1 MINAD
6 RNKSDKIITTITTT
20 IGIVALI
27 TILLVDSYNNG
38 GQFFT
43 FTEPVSAQSSN
54 NTTNSNSSNNSTLPV
69 LLIHG
74 YMADASVWNKWVE
87 LLKKDGIVAYPIT
100 FKQSDDKCG
109 SAAEHAKELS
119 KIIGQIKDETGQN
132 KVNIVGH
139 SKGGLDAR
147 VYLANNTKD
156 VANLIMIGTPN
167 SGSPMAE
174 SSEVCTP
181 AVYDLRPGAAATEV
195 KMNPNT
201 KYYTIAGEW
210 DPKLG
215 NCQLT
220 PFLPMEQSGSSDLP
234 KPNDGMVPL
243 SSVESQDYFT
253 NLGHSKS
260 CHTNLMSD
268 YEYGLA
274 KDVLLEVNKQTGIQP
289 QQQQQQPQPQPQQQ
303 EPSSQQKIHQT
314 GVSIDLTTP
323 TAGNMYGGDKK
334 GSLDFSFQNN
344 NVLGTAK
351 MNEKP
356 ANGKVYEGWFED
368 KGDAS
373 GYSLSVGKFKDAD
386 NTLAL
391 NQTMVNPY
399 TYTVFFVTAEPV
411 DDPDP
416 KPSDIVVGAKL
427 PIPFGQ

>member
-1 MINAD
+1 MINTD
-6 RNKSDKIITTITTT
+6 RIITTLTTT
-20 IGIVALI
+20 PIVIVVALI
-27 TILLVDSYNNG
+27 AIIMVSSSSNG

-43 FTEPVSAQSSN
+43 FTTTVYGQSN
-54 NTTNSNSSNNSTLPV
+54 NTTTNSNTSNNSTLPV

-74 YMADASVWNKWVE
+74 YMADATVWNKWVD
-87 LLKKDGIVAYPIT
+87 LLKKDGIVVYPIT

-167 SGSPMAE
+167 AGSPLAQ

-181 AVYDLRPGAAATEV
+181 AVYDLRPDAAATEV

-210 DPKLG
+210 DPQLG

-243 SSVESQDYFT
+243 SSVESQDYFI

-274 KDVLLEVNKQTGIQP
+274 KDVILGDNKQTGIQQQQKQQQP
-289 QQQQQQPQPQPQQQ
+289 QQQQP
-303 EPSSQQKIHQT
+303 SQQKIQDT
-314 GVSIDLTTP
+314 GVSLDLTTP
-323 TAGNMYGGDKK
+323 TTGNMYGGDKK
-334 GSLDFSFQNN
+334 GSIDFSFQNN
-344 NVLGTAK
+344 NVIGTAK

-373 GYSLSVGKFKDAD
+373 GYSLSVGKFKENE
-386 NTLAL
+386 NTLAV

-416 KPSDIVVGAKL
+416 KPSDVVVGAKL

>member
-1 MINAD
+1 MVNTN
-6 RNKSDKIITTITTT
+6 RIISSTTIV
-20 IGIVALI
+20 VALI
-27 TILLVDSYNNG
+27 AIIMVVTSNSSSS

-43 FTEPVSAQSSN
+43 FSDKVYGQSST
-54 NTTNSNSSNNSTLPV
+54 NTTTKGNTSNNSTTLPV

-74 YMADASVWNKWVE
+74 YMEDAAVWNKWID
-87 LLKKDGIVAYPIT
+87 LLKKDGISVYPIT

-109 SAAEHAKELS
+109 SSAEHAKELS
-119 KIIGQIKDETGQN
+119 KIIGQIKEETGQN

-156 VANLIMIGTPN
+156 VANLVMIGTPN
-167 SGSPMAE
+167 AGSPLAE
-174 SSEVCTP
+174 SSEICTP

-201 KYYTIAGEW
+201 KYYTIAGDW
-210 DPKLG
+210 NPKLG

-220 PFLPMEQSGSSDLP
+220 LALPMEESSSSTLP
-234 KPNDGMVPL
+234 KPNDGIVPL
-243 SSVESQDYFT
+243 SSVESQDYFI

-260 CHTNLMSD
+260 CHSNLMSE

-274 KDVLLEVNKQTGIQP
+274 KDVIVEGSSSSSNQTGSQQP
-289 QQQQQQPQPQPQQQ
+289 QQPSQQQQEKSKGSQQQ
-303 EPSSQQKIHQT
+303 GNENS
-314 GVSIDLTTP
+314 GVSLDLTTP
-323 TAGNMYGGDKK
+323 SAAGSLNGGDKK
-334 GSLDFSFQNN
+334 GSFQFSVQDNN
-344 NVLGTAK
+344 IIGTAE
-351 MNEKP
+351 MNEQP
-356 ANGKVYEGWFED
+356 ADGKVYEGWFED

-373 GYSLSVGKFKDAD
+373 GYSLSVGKFDN
-386 NTLAL
+386 NTLTI

-399 TYTVFFVTAEPV
+399 TYTVFFVTTEPV

-416 KPSDIVVGAKL
+416 NPSDVVVGTNL

>member
-1 MINAD
+1 MRNAD
-6 RNKSDKIITTITTT
+6 RNNSAKTIRTITTPLV
-20 IGIVALI
+20 IVALI
-27 TILLVDSYNNG
+27 TMIIIVASNNSG
-38 GQFFT
+38 GQFLT
-43 FTEPVSAQSSN
+43 SSIATVYGQSIN
-54 NTTNSNSSNNSTLPV
+54 TTTNSNTSNNSTLPV

-87 LLKKDGIVAYPIT
+87 LLKKDGIDAYPIT

-119 KIIGQIKDETGQN
+119 KIIGQIKEETGQN

-156 VANLIMIGTPN
+156 VANLVMIGTPN
-167 SGSPMAE
+167 AGSPLAQ
-174 SSEVCTP
+174 SSEICTP
-181 AVYDLRPGAAATEV
+181 AVYDLRPGAPATEV
-195 KMNPNT
+195 KMNANT

-210 DPKLG
+210 NPQLG

-243 SSVESQDYFT
+243 SSVESQDYFI

-274 KDVLLEVNKQTGIQP
+274 KNVINQDNNQTEIQKQQQQ
-289 QQQQQQPQPQPQQQ
+289 QQQQQQP
-303 EPSSQQKIHQT
+303 SQQKIQET
-314 GVSIDLTTP
+314 GVSLDLTTP
-323 TAGNMYGGDKK
+323 AADNMYGGDKK
-334 GSLDFSFQNN
+334 GSLDFSFTNN

-351 MNEKP
+351 LNEKP
-356 ANGKVYEGWFED
+356 AEGKVYEGWFED

-373 GYSLSVGKFKDAD
+373 GYSLTVGKFKEDG
-386 NTLAL
+386 NTLTL

-399 TYTVFFVTAEPV
+399 TYTVFFVTAEPI

-416 KPSDIVVGAKL
+416 KPADIVVGAKL

>member
-1 MINAD
+1 MRNAD
-6 RNKSDKIITTITTT
+6 RNNSAKTIPTITTPLV
-20 IGIVALI
+20 IVALI
-27 TILLVDSYNNG
+27 TMIIIVASNNSG
-38 GQFFT
+38 GQFLT
-43 FTEPVSAQSSN
+43 SSIATVYGQSIN
-54 NTTNSNSSNNSTLPV
+54 TTTNSNTSNNSTLPV

-87 LLKKDGIVAYPIT
+87 LLKKDGIDAYPIT

-119 KIIGQIKDETGQN
+119 KIIGQIKEETGQN

-156 VANLIMIGTPN
+156 VANLVMIGTPN
-167 SGSPMAE
+167 AGSPLAQ
-174 SSEVCTP
+174 SSEICTP
-181 AVYDLRPGAAATEV
+181 AVYDLRPGAPATEV
-195 KMNPNT
+195 KMNANT

-210 DPKLG
+210 NPQLG

-243 SSVESQDYFT
+243 SSVESQDYFI

-274 KDVLLEVNKQTGIQP
+274 KNVINQDNNQTEIQK
-289 QQQQQQPQPQPQQQ
+289 QQQQQP
-303 EPSSQQKIHQT
+303 SQQKIQET
-314 GVSIDLTTP
+314 GVSLDLTTP
-323 TAGNMYGGDKK
+323 AADNMYGGDKK
-334 GSLDFSFQNN
+334 GSLDFSFTNN

-351 MNEKP
+351 LNEKP
-356 ANGKVYEGWFED
+356 AEGKVYEGWFED

-373 GYSLSVGKFKDAD
+373 GYSLSVGKFKEDG
-386 NTLAL
+386 NTLTL

-399 TYTVFFVTAEPV
+399 TYTVFFVTAEPI

-416 KPSDIVVGAKL
+416 KPADIVVGAKL

>member
-1 MINAD
+1 MRNAD
-6 RNKSDKIITTITTT
+6 RNNTAKTITTITTPLV
-20 IGIVALI
+20 IVALI
-27 TILLVDSYNNG
+27 TMIIIVASNNSG
-38 GQFFT
+38 GQFLT
-43 FTEPVSAQSSN
+43 SSIATVYGQSIN
-54 NTTNSNSSNNSTLPV
+54 TTTNSNTSNNSTLPV

-87 LLKKDGIVAYPIT
+87 LLKKDGIDAYPIT

-119 KIIGQIKDETGQN
+119 KIIGQIKEETGQN

-167 SGSPMAE
+167 AGSPLAQ
-174 SSEVCTP
+174 SSEICTP
-181 AVYDLRPGAAATEV
+181 AVYDLRPGAPATEV
-195 KMNPNT
+195 KMNANT

-210 DPKLG
+210 NPQLG

-243 SSVESQDYFT
+243 SSVESQDYFI

-274 KDVLLEVNKQTGIQP
+274 KNVINQDNNQTEIQKQQQ
-289 QQQQQQPQPQPQQQ
+289 QQQQQQP
-303 EPSSQQKIHQT
+303 SQQKIQET
-314 GVSIDLTTP
+314 GVSLDLTTP
-323 TAGNMYGGDKK
+323 AADNMYGGEKK
-334 GSLDFSFQNN
+334 GSLDFSFTNN

-351 MNEKP
+351 LNEKP
-356 ANGKVYEGWFED
+356 AEGKVYEGWFED

-373 GYSLSVGKFKDAD
+373 GYSLSVGKFKEDG
-386 NTLAL
+386 NTLTL

-399 TYTVFFVTAEPV
+399 TYTVFFVTAEPI

-416 KPSDIVVGAKL
+416 KPADIVVGAKL

>member
-1 MINAD
+1 MINTI
-6 RNKSDKIITTITTT
+6 RIVSSTT
-20 IGIVALI
+20 IVALFVTLMI
-27 TILLVDSYNNG
+27 VSNSSSNE
-38 GQFFT
+38 T
-43 FTEPVSAQSSN
+43 FTLSEMVYGQSSN
-54 NTTNSNSSNNSTLPV
+54 TTSKNDTSNNSKLPV

-74 YMADASVWNKWVE
+74 YMADASVWNKWVD
-87 LLKKDGIVAYPIT
+87 LLKKDGISAYPIT

-147 VYLANNTKD
+147 VYLANETKD
-156 VANLIMIGTPN
+156 VANLVMIGTPN
-167 SGSPMAE
+167 AGSPLAE

-181 AVYDLRPGAAATEV
+181 AVYDLRPGSAATEV

-215 NCQLT
+215 NCQLSL
-220 PFLPMEQSGSSDLP
+220 FAPMEQSGSSTLP
-234 KPNDGMVPL
+234 KPNDGVVPL
-243 SSVESQDYFT
+243 SSVESQDYFI

-274 KDVLLEVNKQTGIQP
+274 KDVILGDNKQTGIQQQQK
-289 QQQQQQPQPQPQQQ
+289 QQQQKQQQP
-303 EPSSQQKIHQT
+303 SQQKIQDT
-314 GVSIDLTTP
+314 GVSLDLTTP

-334 GSLDFSFQNN
+334 GSIDFSFQNN
-344 NVLGTAK
+344 NVIGTAK

-373 GYSLSVGKFKDAD
+373 GYSLSVGKFDN
-386 NTLAL
+386 NTLTI

-416 KPSDIVVGAKL
+416 KPSDVVVGSKL

>member
-1 MINAD
+1 MVNTN
-6 RNKSDKIITTITTT
+6 RIISSTTIV
-20 IGIVALI
+20 VALI
-27 TILLVDSYNNG
+27 AIIMVVTSTSSG

-43 FTEPVSAQSSN
+43 FSQIAYGQSSA
-54 NTTNSNSSNNSTLPV
+54 NTTTTDNTSNNSTALPV
-69 LLIHG
+69 VLIHS
-74 YMADASVWNKWVE
+74 YMVDATVWNEWVD
-87 LLKKDGIVAYPIT
+87 LLKKDGISVYPIT

-119 KIIGQIKDETGQN
+119 NIIGQIKDETGQN

-156 VANLIMIGTPN
+156 VANLVMIGTPN
-167 SGSPMAE
+167 AGSPLAE
-174 SSEVCTP
+174 SSEICTP

-201 KYYTIAGEW
+201 KYYTIAGDWNPES
-210 DPKLG
+210 G

-220 PFLPMEQSGSSDLP
+220 PFLPMEQSGFSSLP

-243 SSVESQDYFT
+243 SSVESQDYFI

-260 CHTNLMSD
+260 CHSNLMSE

-274 KDVLLEVNKQTGIQP
+274 KGVLFEDSSSNQTGS
-289 QQQQQQPQPQPQQQ
+289 QQQQSQQQQPSPQQQ
-303 EPSSQQKIHQT
+303 RNQDSGISL
-314 GVSIDLTTP
+314 DLTTP
-323 TAGNMYGGDKK
+323 TTGNSYGGDKK
-334 GSLDFSFQNN
+334 GSFDLSFQDITMI
-344 NVLGTAK
+344 VTAR
-351 MNEKP
+351 MNEPP
-356 ANGKVYEGWFED
+356 ADGKVYEGWFED

-373 GYSLSVGKFKDAD
+373 GYSLSVGKFNEKD
-386 NTLAL
+386 NTLTV
-391 NQTMVNPY
+391 NQRMVNPY

-411 DDPDP
+411 NDPDP
-416 KPSDIVVGAKL
+416 QPSDVVVGAKL

>member
-1 MINAD
+1 MVNTVRIVL
-6 RNKSDKIITTITTT
+6 SSTTT
-20 IGIVALI
+20 VVAL
-27 TILLVDSYNNG
+27 LVTLMIVSTSSSSNE
-38 GQFFT
+38 FFNL
-43 FTEPVSAQSSN
+43 TEMVYAQSSN
-54 NTTNSNSSNNSTLPV
+54 ATTSNNSTPPV

-87 LLKKDGIVAYPIT
+87 LLKKDGIAVYPIT

-156 VANLIMIGTPN
+156 VANLVMIGTPN
-167 SGSPMAE
+167 SGSPLAQ

-210 DPKLG
+210 DPKSG

-220 PFLPMEQSGSSDLP
+220 PFLPMEQSGSSTLP
-234 KPNDGMVPL
+234 KPNDGMVPV
-243 SSVESQDYFT
+243 SSVESQDYFI

-268 YEYGLA
+268 YEYELA
-274 KDVLLEVNKQTGIQP
+274 KEVITEGNNSSNQTGS
-289 QQQQQQPQPQPQQQ
+289 QQSLQQQ
-303 EPSSQQKIHQT
+303 EKQKGSQQQKIQNS
-314 GVSIDLTTP
+314 GISVDLTTP
-323 TAGNMYGGDKK
+323 TMGNMYGGDKK
-334 GSLDFSFQNN
+334 GSFDFTFQNN
-344 NVLGTAK
+344 NILGNAT

-356 ANGKVYEGWFED
+356 ADGKVYEGWFED

-373 GYSLSVGKFKDAD
+373 GYSLSVGKFNEDD
-386 NTLAL
+386 NTLAI

-399 TYTVFFVTAEPV
+399 TYTIFFVTAEPV

-416 KPSDIVVGAKL
+416 NPSDVVVGTKL

>member
-1 MINAD
+1 MVNTN
-6 RNKSDKIITTITTT
+6 RIISSTTIV
-20 IGIVALI
+20 VALI
-27 TILLVDSYNNG
+27 AIIMVVTSSSGG

-43 FTEPVSAQSSN
+43 FSDIVYGQSST
-54 NTTNSNSSNNSTLPV
+54 NTTSKNDTSNNSTTLPV

-74 YMADASVWNKWVE
+74 YMEDAAVWNKWVD
-87 LLKKDGIVAYPIT
+87 LLKKDGISAYPIT

-109 SAAEHAKELS
+109 SSAEHAKELS
-119 KIIGQIKDETGQN
+119 NIIGQIKEETGQN

-156 VANLIMIGTPN
+156 VANLVMIGTPN
-167 SGSPMAE
+167 AGSPLAE

-201 KYYTIAGEW
+201 KYYTIAGDW
-210 DPKLG
+210 NPKSG

-220 PFLPMEQSGSSDLP
+220 LALPMEQSSSSTLP
-234 KPNDGMVPL
+234 KPNDGIVPL
-243 SSVESQDYFT
+243 SSVESQDYFI

-260 CHTNLMSD
+260 CHSNLMSE

-274 KDVLLEVNKQTGIQP
+274 KDVIVEGSSSNSSSSSSNQTGSQS
-289 QQQQQQPQPQPQQQ
+289 
-303 EPSSQQKIHQT
+303 SSQQSSQQQGNENS
-314 GVSIDLTTP
+314 GVSLDLTTP
-323 TAGNMYGGDKK
+323 AAAGSLYGGDKK
-334 GSLDFSFQNN
+334 GSFEFSVQNN
-344 NVLGTAK
+344 NIIGTAK
-351 MNEKP
+351 MNEQP
-356 ANGKVYEGWFED
+356 TNGKVYEGWFED

-373 GYSLSVGKFKDAD
+373 GYSLSQGKFDEND
-386 NTLAL
+386 TLNI

-416 KPSDIVVGAKL
+416 NPSNVVVGTKL

>member
-1 MINAD
+1 MRNAD
-6 RNKSDKIITTITTT
+6 RNNSAKTIRTITTPLV
-20 IGIVALI
+20 IVALI
-27 TILLVDSYNNG
+27 TMIIIVASNNSG
-38 GQFFT
+38 GQFLT
-43 FTEPVSAQSSN
+43 SSIATVYGQSIN
-54 NTTNSNSSNNSTLPV
+54 TTTNSNTSNNSTLPV

-87 LLKKDGIVAYPIT
+87 LLKKDGIDAYPIT

-119 KIIGQIKDETGQN
+119 KIIGQIKEETGQN

-156 VANLIMIGTPN
+156 VANLVMIGTPN
-167 SGSPMAE
+167 AGSPLAQ
-174 SSEVCTP
+174 SSEICTP
-181 AVYDLRPGAAATEV
+181 AVYDLRPGAPATEV
-195 KMNPNT
+195 KMNANT

-210 DPKLG
+210 NPQLG

-243 SSVESQDYFT
+243 SSVESQDYFI

-274 KDVLLEVNKQTGIQP
+274 KNVINQDNNQTEIQKQQQ
-289 QQQQQQPQPQPQQQ
+289 QQQQQQP
-303 EPSSQQKIHQT
+303 SQQKIQET
-314 GVSIDLTTP
+314 GVSLDLTTP
-323 TAGNMYGGDKK
+323 AAGNMYGGDKK
-334 GSLDFSFQNN
+334 GSLDFSFTNN

-351 MNEKP
+351 LNEKP
-356 ANGKVYEGWFED
+356 AEGKVYEGWFED

-373 GYSLSVGKFKDAD
+373 GYSLSVGKFKEDG
-386 NTLAL
+386 NTLTL

-399 TYTVFFVTAEPV
+399 TYTVFFVTAEPI

-416 KPSDIVVGAKL
+416 KPADIVVGAKL

>member
-1 MINAD
+1 MRNAD
-6 RNKSDKIITTITTT
+6 RNNSAKTIPTITTPLV
-20 IGIVALI
+20 IVALI
-27 TILLVDSYNNG
+27 TMIIIVASNNSG
-38 GQFFT
+38 GQFLT
-43 FTEPVSAQSSN
+43 SSIGTVYGQSTN
-54 NTTNSNSSNNSTLPV
+54 TTTNSNTSNNSTLPV

-87 LLKKDGIVAYPIT
+87 LLKKDGIDAYPIT

-119 KIIGQIKDETGQN
+119 KIIGQIKEETGQN

-156 VANLIMIGTPN
+156 VANLVMIGTPN
-167 SGSPMAE
+167 AGSPLAQ
-174 SSEVCTP
+174 SSEICTP
-181 AVYDLRPGAAATEV
+181 AVYDLRPGAPATEV
-195 KMNPNT
+195 KMNANT

-210 DPKLG
+210 NPQLG

-243 SSVESQDYFT
+243 SSVESQDYFI

-274 KDVLLEVNKQTGIQP
+274 KNVINQDNNQTEIQKQQQQ
-289 QQQQQQPQPQPQQQ
+289 QQQQQQP
-303 EPSSQQKIHQT
+303 SQQKIQET
-314 GVSIDLTTP
+314 GVSLDLTTP
-323 TAGNMYGGDKK
+323 AADNMYGGDKK
-334 GSLDFSFQNN
+334 GSLDFSFTNN

-351 MNEKP
+351 LNEKP
-356 ANGKVYEGWFED
+356 AEGKVYEGWFED

-373 GYSLSVGKFKDAD
+373 GYSLSVGKFKEDG
-386 NTLAL
+386 NTLTL

-399 TYTVFFVTAEPV
+399 TYTVFFVTAEPI

-416 KPSDIVVGAKL
+416 KPADIVVGAKL